1 MLHWLARSEVGEPLK
16 ANPTKQDGLEPE
28 SPIVRIKKSPD
39 VMSGHIWGER
49 SGSNRRQPV
58 PQTGALPTELRSPSM
73 HTLLQTFPCKVKL
86 KIHTAYFFF
95 KHHQN

>member
-1 MLHWLARSEVGEPLK
+1 MQMLHWLARSEVGEPLK
-16 ANPTKQDGLEPE
+16 ANPTEQDGLEPE

-58 PQTGALPTELRSPSM
+58 PQTGALPTELRSPSILASF
-73 HTLLQTFPCKVKL
+73 TYKKYQSQAEKRAIF
-86 KIHTAYFFF
+86 
-95 KHHQN
+95 